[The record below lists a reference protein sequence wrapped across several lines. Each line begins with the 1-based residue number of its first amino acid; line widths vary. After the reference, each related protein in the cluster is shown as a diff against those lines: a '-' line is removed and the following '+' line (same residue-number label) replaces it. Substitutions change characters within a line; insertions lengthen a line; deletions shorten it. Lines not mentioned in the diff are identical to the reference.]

1 MRTKPYFKADQAVQD
16 KNLILFMKTDRLL
29 LQNQLHFIK
38 TVIKACKGE
47 LKYCSCEFSKVR
59 EGFLYCFSMTQC
71 VCNGLTLFPDTFG
84 PEVSIFFLPV
94 HITKGIWSQTQ
105 QRTFRHLR
113 WNLGG
118 I

>member
-1 MRTKPYFKADQAVQD
+1 MRTKPYFKDDQTVQD

-38 TVIKACKGE
+38 TVIKACEVE

-59 EGFLYCFSMTQC
+59 EEFLYCFSMTQC

-84 PEVSIFFLPV
+84 PGVLIFFLPV
-94 HITKGIWSQTQ
+94 HITKGIWSQT
-105 QRTFRHLR
+105 H
-113 WNLGG
+113 
-118 I
+118 